1 MRDWQDLTEAL
12 AAGRIGRREFIGRA
26 AVLGVSATVAAGA
39 FSAQAGAAEMPR
51 HGGHLKVGLNG
62 AGAGDSLDPATYT
75 ATFMQVFGH
84 QLYNT
89 MVDVDEH
96 NKPVPGLAESWEAK
110 PGAKEW
116 VFKIRQGVTFSNGKK
131 LTAAD
136 VVYTIN
142 HHRQP
147 TSKSPAKVLLA
158 EIAELKATGTHE
170 VTFTLTGGNADMPY
184 LVADYHLCIGPE
196 GTSFTDGVGTGAFLL
211 EKFQPGV
218 RGQTKRNPNYWRT
231 GRPFVDSV
239 ETLAINDT
247 TARISALMS
256 GAVDMI
262 NRVPAESVALLKGSP
277 RVQLFEISGASYN
290 TFPMRCDTAPFTN
303 NDVRLAMK
311 WGIDRKA
318 ILDKVLVGHGKIG
331 NDQPIPTFNEF
342 YAADIPQH
350 NYDPDKAKFHLKKSG
365 YSGGFVL
372 SVSDTAF
379 GGAVNAAEIFQQSVA
394 KAGIKLQVQRVPS
407 DGYWDNVW
415 MKVPF
420 CASYWDGR
428 PTADQTFSI
437 TFAANAPWN
446 ESFWKN
452 PTFNKL
458 LIAARAE
465 LDHAKRKQMYHDM
478 QLIAHDDS
486 GEIVP
491 MFNNTIDGGSS
502 KVKGF
507 IQRPTLQ
514 MAGYRAPDMVWL
526 EG

>member
-1 MRDWQDLTEAL
+1 MRDWQELTEAL
-12 AAGRIGRREFIGRA
+12 AKGRIGRREFMARA
-26 AVLGVSATVAAGA
+26 ALLGVSAGLATD
-39 FSAQAGAAEMPR
+39 FLSAPAIAAETPKR
-51 HGGHLKVGLNG
+51 GGHLRVGLNG
-62 AGAGDSLDPATYT
+62 AGAEDSLDPATYT
-75 ATFMQVFGH
+75 ATFMQVLGH
-84 QLYNT
+84 QLYDT

-96 NKPVPGLAESWEAK
+96 NKAVPELAESWEAK

-116 VFKIRQGVTFSNGKK
+116 VFKIRQGVNFSNGKP

-142 HHRQP
+142 HHRKP

-158 EIAELKATGTHE
+158 QIADLKATGKYE
-170 VTFTLTGGNADMPY
+170 VTFTLTSGNADMPY
-184 LVADYHLCIGPE
+184 VVADYHLCIGPE
-196 GTSFTDGVGTGAFLL
+196 GTNFTDGIGTGAFVL

-218 RGQTKRNPNYWRT
+218 RGQTKRNPNYWRS
-231 GRPFVDSV
+231 GRPYVDSV

-277 RVQLFEISGASYN
+277 RVQIFEIAGAAYN
-290 TFPMRCDTAPFTN
+290 TFPMRCDMAPFTN
-303 NDVRLAMK
+303 NDVRLALK
-311 WGIDRKA
+311 WGLDRKS

-331 NDQPIPTFNEF
+331 NDQPIPSFNEF
-342 YAADIPQH
+342 YAADIPEYT
-350 NYDPDKAKFHLKKSG
+350 YDPDKAKFHLKKSG

-379 GGAVNAAEIFQQSVA
+379 GGAVNAGEIFQQNLA
-394 KAGIKLQVQRVPS
+394 KAGINLQVKRVPS

-415 MKVPF
+415 MKAPF

-428 PTADQTFSI
+428 PTADQIFAT
-437 TFAANAPWN
+437 TFAAGAPWN

-452 PTFNKL
+452 DRFNQL
-458 LIAARAE
+458 LLAARGE

-478 QLIAHDDS
+478 QLIVHDDC
-486 GEIVP
+486 GDMVP
-491 MFNNTIDGGSS
+491 MFDNTIDGGSS

-507 IQRPTLQ
+507 VQRPILQ
-514 MAGYRAPDMVWL
+514 MAGYRAPEMVWL